1 MGANDRVERISAMKQ
16 WRVLTSQ
23 YARIMLS
30 DKKNLLVTL
39 LFPVLAAVITVWIA
53 GENMFVHYDGTKS
66 GNFVIVSAAIWG
78 GLFNTIQVVVK
89 ERAIIKRD
97 YVTGLRIRCY
107 TASRVILQFLLC
119 VIQSGIMLLSY
130 VFVNIIYD
138 NPLPESGII
147 FGNSLIEYYITIL
160 LLIFAADMMGFFIS
174 CIVKKTETAN
184 VLAPYILIVQ
194 LIFSGILFKLTG
206 AGEYVS
212 YLMISKWGM
221 EALGSIS
228 DLNSL
233 PLRIQLEVPSV
244 PHEAEAI
251 FENTSQ
257 HLLSVWGILFAFIVV
272 FIIVGN
278 LMLHSVS
285 KDTR

>member
-1 MGANDRVERISAMKQ
+1 MGTNDNRISAMQQ
-16 WRVLTSQ
+16 WKVLTGQ
-23 YARIMLS
+23 YARIILS

-39 LFPVLAAVITVWIA
+39 LFPVIAAVITVWIA
-53 GENMFVHYDGTKS
+53 GENMFVNYEGTKS

-89 ERAIIKRD
+89 ERANIKRD
-97 YVTGLRIRCY
+97 YVTGLRVRCY
-107 TASRVILQFLLC
+107 TASRAILQFILC

-130 VFVNIIYD
+130 VFVNVIYD
-138 NPLPESGII
+138 NPLPESGIV
-147 FGNSLIEYYITIL
+147 FGNPLIEFYITIL
-160 LLIFAADMMGFFIS
+160 LLIYAADMMGLCIS

-184 VLAPYILIVQ
+184 VMAPYILIVQ

-212 YLMISKWGM
+212 YAMISKWGM

-233 PLRIQLEVPSV
+233 PLRIQETVPSV
-244 PHEAEAI
+244 PHDVEKI
-251 FENTSQ
+251 FEATSG
-257 HLLSVWGILFAFIVV
+257 HLLTVWGILLAFILVFVV
-272 FIIVGN
+272 TGN
-278 LMLHSVS
+278 LMLHTVS